1 MKNAEV
7 KTMTVANDGALVELL
22 EKARLEERKVQHFSF
37 SLRLAALAVRA
48 QQRDLSAAE
57 MMELIRQESE
67 RFERSAQELS

>member
-7 KTMTVANDGALVELL
+7 KTMSVANDGTLVELL
-22 EKARLEERKVQHFSF
+22 KKARLEERKDQHFSF

-57 MMELIRQESE
+57 VVELIRQESE
-67 RFERSAQELS
+67 RFEHSAQGLS

>member
-7 KTMTVANDGALVELL
+7 KSMTVAADGALIELL
-22 EKARLEERKVQHFSF
+22 NKARLEERKDQHLSF

-57 MMELIRQESE
+57 MVELIRQESE
-67 RFERSAQELS
+67 LFERSAQELS